1 MEGKGRL
8 NFLLGCFLVFGGLI
22 IFRLYYWQIITGEEL
37 AAAAEGQYQVSFEVP
52 AERGKILAKDGFP
65 LATTEEAFLV
75 FASIPDLKENP
86 LDIAGKLAPILTDE
100 EEATP
105 GGKIESQ
112 DSLLATEQLFKERL
126 SRTDLNWVP
135 LKHKVSREIKEQ
147 VEELLLEGIGF
158 EEEQR
163 RSYPEGSSSAHLLG
177 FVGQDVNGRDQGYFG
192 LEGYYNLE
200 LKGRAGVVR
209 RETDAAGRPILVGQF
224 KDEEQHHGRDL
235 LTTIDRSVQYIIERE
250 LTDGIKRYGAK
261 SGTVV
266 VMEPD
271 GAILAMAGLPAYDPI
286 KYGQYEKELYPNP
299 NVAFAY
305 EPGST
310 FKIAVMAAALNEGV
324 VKPETK
330 CDQCAGPRV
339 ISDYVIK
346 TWNEEYFPDCTM
358 VEVIEHSDN
367 VGMVFVGEKLGIDKL
382 VDYLEK
388 FGLGKKTG
396 IDLED
401 ELTPDLRPRKDWGLI
416 DLATASFGQ
425 GIALT
430 SIQMTRIAATI
441 ANGGKLV
448 RPYVVK
454 QIISEEK
461 EITTE
466 PKVEREVITSAT
478 AKVMTE
484 LMVNAVDKGEAKWA
498 KPPGYR
504 IAGKTGT
511 SQIPVAGHYDQ
522 EKTIASF
529 VGFAPADE
537 PKFVMLVTLREP
549 SSSPWGSET
558 AAPLWFEIAKE
569 LFNYYGVLPRN

>member
-1 MEGKGRL
+1 MEGKGRI
-8 NFLLGCFLVFGGLI
+8 NFLLGCFLVFGCLI
-22 IFRLYYWQIITGEEL
+22 IARLYYWQVIAGEKL
-37 AAAAEGQYQVSFEVP
+37 AAAAEGQYQVSFEIP
-52 AERGKILAKDGFP
+52 AKRGQILASDGFP
-65 LATTEEAFLV
+65 LATTEEAYLI
-75 FASIPDLKENP
+75 FASIPDLRESP
-86 LDIAGKLAPILTDE
+86 EEIASELAPILTDE

-105 GGKIESQ
+105 GGEIDSHE
-112 DSLLATEQLFKERL
+112 SLLVTEQLLQERL
-126 SRTDLNWVP
+126 NRTDLNWVP
-135 LKHKVSREIKEQ
+135 LKHKVSREIKE
-147 VEELLLEGIGF
+147 EIEALLIEGIGF

-177 FVGQDVNGRDQGYFG
+177 FVGQDINGRDQGYFG
-192 LEGYYNLE
+192 LEGYYDLE

-209 RETDAAGRPILVGQF
+209 REKDAAGRPILVGQF

-235 LTTIDRSVQYIIERE
+235 LTTIDRSVQYIVERE
-250 LTDGIKRYGAK
+250 LTEGLEHYGAS
-261 SGTVV
+261 SGSVV
-266 VMEPD
+266 VMEPN
-271 GAILAMAGLPAYDPI
+271 GAVLAMTGLPAYNPA
-286 KYGQYEKELYPNP
+286 KYQQYEKELYPNP
-299 NVAFAY
+299 NVAFSY

-310 FKIAVMAAALNEGV
+310 FKIAVMSAALNEGV
-324 VKPETK
+324 VKPETR
-330 CDQCAGPRV
+330 CDQCSGPRV
-339 ISDYVIK
+339 IGEYVIR

-382 VDYLEK
+382 VEYLKK
-388 FGLGKKTG
+388 FGLGEKTG

-401 ELTPDLRPRKDWGLI
+401 ELTPNLRADEDWKLI

-430 SIQMTRIAATI
+430 PIQMTRIAATI

-454 QIISEEK
+454 QIIGDEK
-461 EITTE
+461 KTTIE
-466 PKVEREVITSAT
+466 PKIEGEVISSAT

-484 LMVNAVDKGEAKWA
+484 LMVNAVDNGEAKWA

-511 SQIPVAGHYDQ
+511 SQIPVAGHYDE

-529 VGFAPADE
+529 VGFAPADN
-537 PKFVMLVTLREP
+537 PKFVMLVTLRGP
-549 SSSPWGSET
+549 TSSPWGSET
-558 AAPLWFEIAKE
+558 AAPLWFDIAKE
-569 LFNYYGVLPRN
+569 LFNYYGILPDS

>member
-1 MEGKGRL
+1 MEGKGRI

-22 IFRLYYWQIITGEEL
+22 IFRLYYWQVIVGEEL
-37 AAAAEGQYQVSFEVP
+37 AAAAEGQYQVSFEIP
-52 AERGKILAKDGFP
+52 AERGQILASDGFP

-75 FASIPDLKENP
+75 FASIPDLKKSPAE
-86 LDIAGKLAPILTDE
+86 IASQLAPILTE

-105 GGKIESQ
+105 GGKIDLQ
-112 DSLLATEQLFKERL
+112 DSLLATEELFKERL
-126 SRTDLNWVP
+126 GRTDLNWVP
-135 LKHKVSREIKEQ
+135 LKHKIKREIKEE
-147 VEELLLEGIGF
+147 VEALLIEGIGF

-163 RSYPEGSSSAHLLG
+163 RTYPEGSSSAHLLG

-200 LKGRAGVVR
+200 LKGKAGVVR
-209 RETDAAGRPILVGQF
+209 RERDAAGRPILVGQF

-250 LTDGIKRYGAK
+250 LAKGLERYGAK
-261 SGTVV
+261 SGSVV
-266 VMEPD
+266 AMEPN
-271 GAILAMAGLPAYDPI
+271 GAILAMAAWPVYDPV
-286 KYGQYEKELYPNP
+286 KYGQFGKELYPNP
-299 NVAFAY
+299 NVAFSY

-310 FKIAVMAAALNEGV
+310 FKIAVMSAALNEGV
-324 VKPETK
+324 VKPDTK

-339 ISDYVIK
+339 ISDYVIE
-346 TWNEEYFPDCTM
+346 TWNEEYFPGCTM

-367 VGMVFVGEKLGIDKL
+367 IGMVFVGEKLGIDKL
-382 VDYLEK
+382 VDYLK
-388 FGLGKKTG
+388 RFGLGEKTG

-430 SIQMTRIAATI
+430 PIQMTRIAATI
-441 ANGGKLV
+441 ANDGKLV
-448 RPYVVK
+448 RPYLVK
-454 QIISEEK
+454 QIISEEEK
-461 EITTE
+461 ITTE
-466 PKVEREVITSAT
+466 PKIEREVITSTT

-484 LMVNAVDKGEAKWA
+484 LMVNAVDNGEAKWA
-498 KPPGYR
+498 KPIGYR
-504 IAGKTGT
+504 VAGKTGT
-511 SQIPVAGHYDQ
+511 SQIPVAGHYDE

-549 SSSPWGSET
+549 TSSPWGSET
-558 AAPLWFEIAKE
+558 AAPLWFDIAKE
-569 LFNYYGVLPRN
+569 LFNYYGILPK